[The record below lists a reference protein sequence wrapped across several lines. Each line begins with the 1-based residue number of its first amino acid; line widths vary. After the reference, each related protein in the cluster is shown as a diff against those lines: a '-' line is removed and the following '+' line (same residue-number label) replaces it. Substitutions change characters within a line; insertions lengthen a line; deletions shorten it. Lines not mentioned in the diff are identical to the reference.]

1 MIYLKK
7 SEEVPASLIEEKAK
21 PNGTY
26 RCQDVYNAL
35 LKDFH
40 SKCYICGTNKLN
52 AGIHIEHRI
61 PHKDN
66 LDLKFDWKNLY
77 LSCSHCNNLKNDK
90 YENILDCAN
99 ENDNVDN
106 SIKHTFVVNAS
117 NSSLIITALVNDE
130 KTENTVNLIQAV
142 FDGTTIVKKIEANFL
157 RKDVTKD
164 LNEMLNVYE
173 KYVIAE
179 NEEYKNYQLNELK
192 KILSR
197 ESSYTAIK
205 RWYLKDTLNRP
216 ELTYLF
222 D

>member
-7 SEEVPASLIEEKAK
+7 SEEAPASLIEEKAK

-26 RCQDVYNAL
+26 RCDDVYDAL

-61 PHKDN
+61 PHRGN
-66 LDLKFDWKNLY
+66 LDLKFDWNNLY
-77 LSCSHCNNLKNDK
+77 LSCYHCNNLKNDK

-106 SIKHTFVVNAS
+106 RIKHTFVVNAS
-117 NSSLIITALVNDE
+117 SSSLIVTALVNDE
-130 KTENTVNLIQAV
+130 RTENTVSLIQAV
-142 FDGTTIVKKIEANFL
+142 FDGTTIVKKIEADIL
-157 RKDVTKD
+157 RKDVVKE
-164 LNEMLNVYE
+164 LNEMLIILQNYDMAVS
-173 KYVIAE
+173 
-179 NEEYKNYQLNELK
+179 EEYKNSQINELK
-192 KILSR
+192 IILSR
-197 ESSYTAIK
+197 ESAYTAIK
-205 RWYLKDTLNRP
+205 RWYVKDTLNMA
-216 ELTYLF
+216 ELANLF